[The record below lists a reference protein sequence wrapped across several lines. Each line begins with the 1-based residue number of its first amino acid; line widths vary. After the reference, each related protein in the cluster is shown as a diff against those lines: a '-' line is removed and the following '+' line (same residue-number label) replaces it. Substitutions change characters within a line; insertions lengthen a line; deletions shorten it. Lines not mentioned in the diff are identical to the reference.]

1 MAQKLLIGWLMNKE
15 MYNRLMSGEITE
27 VFYLDLLYLI
37 NNLNLYHINTL
48 SVQQSAGQDIYYC
61 KVDEHTIKAFER
73 NQI

>member
-1 MAQKLLIGWLMNKE
+1 MNKE
-15 MYNRLMSGEITE
+15 MYNKLMSGEITE

-37 NNLNLYHINTL
+37 NDLNLYHINTL
-48 SVQQSAGQDIYYC
+48 SIQQSAEPDIYYC